1 MSESIRTIT
10 VEAATNRMRDMG
22 MSVKADTVR
31 RGIQQ
36 GQFPFG
42 ICIEC
47 PKQPRYIVFE
57 KKFEQWAAEI
67 AG

>member
-1 MSESIRTIT
+1 MIRT
-10 VEAATNRMRDMG
+10 RLRFKKG
-22 MSVKADTVR
+22 KSWLL
-31 RGIQQ
+31 
-36 GQFPFG
+36 G

-57 KKFEQWAAEI
+57 KKFEQWAAEM